1 MRKIILIGCLLTLS
15 LCGWAR
21 EQTRAVVMDT
31 VVNAPMKKL
40 LPVISRFCYEFQAC
54 PDSLFGWAYTNLGE
68 PEVVES
74 DGKSK
79 ESRDAI
85 QLDYKDRVYDKQTK
99 TGDVAID
106 IYVLGV
112 KWWKDQHL
120 GTQYTLTRPANAQ
133 YPLTA
138 HLRATYSGSLLEEGN
153 IIFLMQPLSDT
164 QTQLHY
170 EFDLTFG
177 RFLSLFISDRMWH
190 NAIEWRFETILNN
203 LVEYTET
210 GTVKKKE
217 VGPKK

>member
-1 MRKIILIGCLLTLS
+1 MRKIIILGCLLSFS
-15 LCGWAR
+15 LLVWAR
-21 EQTRAVVMDT
+21 PQTRAVVKDT
-31 VVNAPMKKL
+31 VVEASVKKL
-40 LPVISRFCYEFQAC
+40 LPVINRFCYEFQAC

-68 PEVVES
+68 PDVVES
-74 DGKSK
+74 EGKSK

-85 QLDYKDRVYDKQTK
+85 QLDYKDRIYDQQAK

-120 GTQYTLTRPANAQ
+120 GTKYSLTHPVDAP
-133 YPLTA
+133 YPITA

-153 IIFLMQPLSDT
+153 IIFRMEPVSAT
-164 QTQLHY
+164 QTHLHY
-170 EFDLTFG
+170 EFNLTFG

-210 GTVKKKE
+210 GTVLEKE